1 MGLFGKLFKG
11 PEVDQEKSENNKKKM
26 RALFD
31 QVVENGAQ
39 YKLLACYTEDVRR
52 FNYGLVHGSKSTI
65 ASLIVGWKEE
75 DPTVVIL
82 PTVGSSSFH
91 PTIRLEGGGSNCG
104 HPSHCA
110 GLVRLR

>member
-39 YKLLACYTEDVRR
+39 YKLL
-52 FNYGLVHGSKSTI
+52 GLLHGGCTPVQLGRST
-65 ASLIVGWKEE
+65 AAKA
-75 DPTVVIL
+75 
-82 PTVGSSSFH
+82 
-91 PTIRLEGGGSNCG
+91 
-104 HPSHCA
+104 PSP
-110 GLVRLR
+110 V

>member
-39 YKLLACYTEDVRR
+39 YKLLACYT
-52 FNYGLVHGSKSTI
+52 
-65 ASLIVGWKEE
+65 
-75 DPTVVIL
+75 
-82 PTVGSSSFH
+82 
-91 PTIRLEGGGSNCG
+91 
-104 HPSHCA
+104 
-110 GLVRLR
+110 

>member
-39 YKLLACYTEDVRR
+39 YKLLACYTRR
-52 FNYGLVHGSKSTI
+52 MYAGSIMVWST
-65 ASLIVGWKEE
+65 AAKV
-75 DPTVVIL
+75 
-82 PTVGSSSFH
+82 
-91 PTIRLEGGGSNCG
+91 
-104 HPSHCA
+104 PSP
-110 GLVRLR
+110 V